1 MQFKKRQLTRGSL
14 LLTFLVASTPLGVG
28 SQGTSAGGAARD
40 ASAGVAG
47 RGTRT
52 LLTPGP
58 INSGSMRVSGFPTT
72 PTPTPL
78 GDHPFGAPGTILTQK
93 NEVFYSVPGA
103 NWSSTGELTAESW
116 INEDFN
122 SGHGMIP
129 GTHSNSRHVR
139 DAASGNIDK
148 DPEEELVTID
158 FRTSGSGK
166 VLLERIDR
174 RPDGVYESSMLLS
187 VPHSGYLGDATI
199 ALGDFDGDFR
209 DEVALVLSTKHF
221 NQDGNRSWLR
231 VFDDPIDGGGQMM
244 SLVRN
249 ENHASMWAHPADL
262 DGDGIDELVVG
273 LEGDTTHADRFAV
286 RVYEGGRDVTSLSLG
301 MNWSYLSLETNR
313 LAGRSLVGDFD
324 KDGVD
329 EIAYV
334 GMRGL
339 EFLDQTFV
347 HGFELELFRY
357 SSAGGLQSMDAESRD
372 EPMYLLDSQDGQA
385 PGWLWDV
392 TAVDRFGGGHDEIA
406 ILAPSPV
413 NYQARFVRFD
423 AGSDSWTW
431 DTKDTQRSSAG
442 HHAATIRAA
451 DTRYADGAE
460 EIYLGLIST
469 SFAPPFAFQDHLNR
483 GLMKSGGSSSISWE
497 TLATYQQSGLSFR
510 PVIAPGDFDA
520 DGFTLR
526 YTGNHGLEV
535 SDPIPLVLLTAA
547 PTKAGIS
554 QNQSNTSTSYYTGV
568 SSEVEVGVSTGTAW
582 STSVGSSVE
591 DPTGLFS
598 ASSKVTVEET
608 LTKTQTVS
616 SMTSFVQG
624 FTGAYDSDTIVFQAT
639 LYQTFEYEILS
650 TPDGSMVGDLLTLAI
665 PSSANAYKWTV
676 DYYNVHVPLDFQID
690 STLLPHTIGDPASYR
705 GLSELQPLLD
715 SYVSWRA
722 PGSTP
727 VGQGNGTNYFQIS
740 LATESAT
747 QEQRDQTV
755 GVEAEWTAGA
765 SVGASYS
772 ATNSDL
778 YTISA
783 GASTIYDALVGDIS
797 DLADYEDWSFEFG
810 LAVYQPGRLANAAN
824 EPIGWDPGA
833 RPLTVVTFWTSL
845 TGAEY

>member
-1 MQFKKRQLTRGSL
+1 MIMQFGSKQPNRCGFL
-14 LLTFLVASTPLGVG
+14 LAFLLASTPLGLG
-28 SQGTSAGGAARD
+28 FQSSAAGGASQGN
-40 ASAGVAG
+40 SADIAG

-72 PTPTPL
+72 LVPTPP

-93 NEVFYSVPGA
+93 NEVFYSLPVA
-103 NWSSTGELTAESW
+103 NWSSGDVLTAKSW

-158 FRTSGSGK
+158 FRTSGTGE
-166 VLLERIDR
+166 VLLERFDR
-174 RPDGVYESSMLLS
+174 RPDGVYESSTLMT
-187 VPHSGYLGDATI
+187 VPHNGYLGDATI

-221 NQDGNRSWLR
+221 NQEGNRSWLR
-231 VFDDPIDGGGQMM
+231 VFDDPLDGGGEMI

-249 ENHASMWAHPADL
+249 ANHASMWAHPADL

-273 LEGDTTHADRFAV
+273 LEGDTTNADRFAV
-286 RVYEGGRDVTSLSLG
+286 RVYEGGRDVTTLSLG
-301 MNWSYLSLETNR
+301 LNWTYLNVATDR

-324 KDGVD
+324 KDGAD

-334 GMRGL
+334 GMRGFEL
-339 EFLDQTFV
+339 LDTLHVFSL
-347 HGFELELFRY
+347 ELELFRY
-357 SSAGGLQSMDAESRD
+357 SSAGGLQSLDSESRFFNVQ
-372 EPMYLLDSQDGQA
+372 MDGA
-385 PGWLWDV
+385 AVPGLMWDV
-392 TAVDRFGGGHDEIA
+392 TAVDRFGAGYDEIA
-406 ILAPSPV
+406 ILAPGTLV
-413 NYQARFVRFD
+413 YEVQFVRFD
-423 AGSDSWTW
+423 SGTSAWTW
-431 DTKDTQRSSAG
+431 DWKPTERLADG
-442 HHAATIRAA
+442 HYAATIRAA
-451 DTRYADGAE
+451 DTRDADGAE
-460 EIYLGLIST
+460 EIYLGLMSLSVTWPVTIT
-469 SFAPPFAFQDHLNR
+469 QHFHR
-483 GLMKSGGSSSISWE
+483 GLMKSGGSSSTSWS
-497 TLATYQQSGLSFR
+497 TLASYNWRGDPSP
-510 PVIAPGDFDA
+510 PVIVPGDFDA

-554 QNQSNTSTSYYTGV
+554 QNQPNSSTSYYTGV
-568 SSEVEVGVSTGTAW
+568 SSEVEVGVATGAAW

-591 DPTGLFS
+591 DPTGLFN

-608 LTKTQTVS
+608 LTKTETVS
-616 SMTSFVQG
+616 NMTSFVQG
-624 FTGAYDSDTIVFQAT
+624 FTGAHDSDTIVFQAT
-639 LYQTFEYEILS
+639 LYQTFEYEVLS
-650 TPDGSMVGDLLTLAI
+650 TPDGAMVGELLTLSI
-665 PSSANAYKWTV
+665 PSSANAFKWTV
-676 DYYNVHVPLDFQID
+676 DFYNAHVPVDFQFD

-705 GLSELQPLLD
+705 SLTELQPLLD
-715 SYVSWRA
+715 TFVSWQA

-740 LATESAT
+740 LATENST

-755 GVEAEWTAGA
+755 GVEAEWSAGV
-765 SVGASYS
+765 SVGASYA
-772 ATNSDL
+772 ATDSSL
-778 YTISA
+778 YSISA
-783 GASTIYDALVGDIS
+783 GASTIYDTLVGDILE
-797 DLADYEDWSFEFG
+797 LADYEDWNFEFG
-810 LAVYQPGRLANAAN
+810 LAVYQPGRLANATN
-824 EPIGWDPGA
+824 EPIGWVPGA
-833 RPLTVVTFWTSL
+833 RPLTVVTFWTNL